1 MSCLI
6 YLEFF
11 RKIYNFDHYAYSTKH
26 EKNIIYCDE
35 TFILYINFPKYET
48 YMCLKMRKTSR
59 SHLR

>member
-35 TFILYINFPKYET
+35 TFIRDIYIVMRHLYCTLIFQSMGHT
-48 YMCLKMRKTSR
+48 CA
-59 SHLR
+59 